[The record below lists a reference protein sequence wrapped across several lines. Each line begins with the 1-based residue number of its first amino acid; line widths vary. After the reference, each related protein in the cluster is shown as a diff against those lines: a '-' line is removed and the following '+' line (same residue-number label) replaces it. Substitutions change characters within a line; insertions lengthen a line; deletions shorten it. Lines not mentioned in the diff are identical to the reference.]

1 MEHKKNTIFI
11 KNSLLIFGACTIFSV
26 LLSCAGK
33 DKEEGK
39 ISAETETV
47 FAGEKI
53 SDMQRAETTE
63 DVSEEM
69 AGTAGESIGVSED
82 MEASEET
89 TAKISAIAGMPGK
102 DGIVLTDVE
111 FEKRLFGEK
120 SEENVPVQFVF
131 SDGTAV
137 EWQLSHEVWRA
148 EYYDV
153 TGDGVLEVLLE
164 GYDGGNSTVDIF
176 QIEGK
181 EVTELSFPHDFL
193 ELQGRSYD
201 TEFFYVNRG
210 NREGYGLEVK
220 TYKKQGEEAVLDQCL
235 EIFYE
240 NGKWIRLPER
250 RFEPEVSLE
259 SDSVEARVY
268 ESFLRGECGAEISE
282 HYHDAIRHSEMVPF
296 GKNREDFYL
305 RDVLDSIILN
315 ANRWEHHLKGV
326 GQVRYALINC
336 GSDGSM
342 ELAVEISGVHIYS
355 EMDDSSVLMVFQCK
369 DGKAEL
375 IYGVDTWARRDVYF
389 CSDGTIAEAG
399 SGGAEFHGADAG
411 KIGADGVYRMAYDME
426 IGSGTSVGSV
436 GELEGYPSNN
446 GEEVPAAF
454 YLCRFGDETIYA
466 YYIEEDAS
474 EDDKECI
481 MEYIAENENRL
492 GVEFMTYE
500 QMTALM
506 DVRIQELGISDWNDR
521 DMEVPWQT
529 LNGCEE
535 YLCQKGN

>member
-11 KNSLLIFGACTIFSV
+11 KKFLLIFSAFTLFSV
-26 LLSCAGK
+26 LPSCAEK
-33 DKEEGK
+33 DKE
-39 ISAETETV
+39 
-47 FAGEKI
+47 GEKI
-53 SDMQRAETTE
+53 SEMQRAETTE
-63 DVSEEM
+63 NVSEEM
-69 AGTAGESIGVSED
+69 AGAEEESAEVSED

-89 TAKISAIAGMPGK
+89 AAKISAIAGMPGK

-111 FEKRLFGEK
+111 FEKSLFDKK

-137 EWQLSHEVWRA
+137 ERQMPHEVWRA
-148 EYYDV
+148 QYYDI

-164 GYDGGNSTVDIF
+164 GYDEGNRTLNIF
-176 QIEGK
+176 QIDGK
-181 EVTELSFPHDFL
+181 EITELSFTHDFV
-193 ELQGRSYD
+193 ELQGRNCD
-201 TEFFYVNRG
+201 TEIFYVNRG
-210 NREGYGLEVK
+210 SREGYALEVK
-220 TYKKQGEEAVLDQCL
+220 TYKEQVEEAVLDQCL

-259 SDSVEARVY
+259 SNSEEARLY
-268 ESFLRGECGAEISE
+268 ESFLRGECSAEVSE
-282 HYHDAIRHSEMVPF
+282 HYHDAVSHSEMVPF

-326 GQVRYALINC
+326 GQVKYGLIDC
-336 GSDGSM
+336 GGDGSM
-342 ELAVEISGVHIYS
+342 ELAVEIAGVHIYS
-355 EMDDSSVLMVFQCK
+355 EMDDSSVLMVFKCK
-369 DGKAEL
+369 DGKVEL
-375 IYGVDTWARRDVYF
+375 IYGVDTWARRDVWF
-389 CSDGTIAEAG
+389 CSDGTIAEWG
-399 SGGAEFHGADAG
+399 SGGATFHGADAG

-426 IGSGTSVGSV
+426 IGSGQSAQSV
-436 GELEGYPSNN
+436 GELEGYPSDN
-446 GEEVPAAF
+446 GEEVPASF
-454 YLCRFGDETIYA
+454 YLCRIGDEAIYA

-474 EDDKECI
+474 EDDKERI
-481 MEYIAENENRL
+481 MEYIAENEKRL

-506 DVRIQELGISDWNDR
+506 DAQIQELGISDWNDR
-521 DMEVPWQT
+521 EMEVPWQT

-535 YLCQKGN
+535 YLYEL